1 MSPSFGL
8 SFDAKARLIARLTSR
23 MGTDS
28 PIATRD
34 ENELDQAAPP
44 LGDPDVI
51 DGLRM
56 LRRSGDIL
64 GIENPY
70 FVTHTG
76 IAGARTV
83 IGNRSFDNFVSYNYL
98 GLNGDPRVS
107 DAAKAAI
114 DRYGTSVSASR
125 VVSGERPIHR
135 ALEEALAEANGT
147 EDALAFVSGHATNVT
162 VIGHLVGP
170 RDAIVHDALC
180 HNSIMQGI
188 QLSGAQRVPFAHND
202 LAALDLKLT
211 TIRPTVNRVLVIVEG
226 HYSMDGDIPDLHGL
240 VRLARRHRASLMVD
254 EAHSLGV
261 LGATGLGIAEHC
273 GVDPRAIDLWMG
285 TLSKT
290 LSSSGGY
297 VAGSK
302 SLIDYLRCSAP
313 GFVYSVGL
321 APATAAAAAAA
332 LQIMRSEPE
341 RVAKLADNAAYFL
354 TCARGA
360 GLQTGASIG
369 AAIIPVMLG
378 SSIRT
383 AKVSDALRAGGI
395 NVQPIMH
402 PAVPE
407 RAARLRFFIT
417 ALHTRDQLEQ
427 AVDQTAQ
434 LIATVASDATDLPSL
449 ALKLASSSWRR

>member
-28 PIATRD
+28 TVATCD
-34 ENELDQAAPP
+34 ESDLEQAAPP

-51 DGLRM
+51 EGLRM

-76 IAGARTV
+76 IAGAQTI

-107 DAAKAAI
+107 EAAKAAI
-114 DRYGTSVSASR
+114 DKYGTSVSASR

-188 QLSGAQRVPFAHND
+188 QLSGAKRVPFAHND
-202 LAALDLKLT
+202 LAALDLKLK

-321 APATAAAAAAA
+321 APATAAAATTA
-332 LQIMRSEPE
+332 LRIMRSEPE
-341 RVAKLADNAAYFL
+341 RVVKLADNAAYFL
-354 TCARGA
+354 TCAQDA

-383 AKVSDALRAGGI
+383 AKVSDALRARGI

-434 LIATVASDATDLPSL
+434 MIATVASDGPDLTSL
-449 ALKLASSSWRR
+449 ALKLASGSRRR